1 MNAKGDL
8 YVRFTAHYTSAMS
21 RTPLVAYT
29 KGQRF
34 FLTMLCL
41 IFSKENA
48 GWDTHVCQCE
58 CQNHKNGRFSLC
70 EIMVIEMFPMNF
82 SKP

>member
-34 FLTMLCL
+34 FSDHVMSYLFKRKCRGGIPM
-41 IFSKENA
+41 FANVNA
-48 GWDTHVCQCE
+48 KIIKMVV
-58 CQNHKNGRFSLC
+58 SLFVRLWSLKC
-70 EIMVIEMFPMNF
+70 FL
-82 SKP
+82 